1 VLYRGPP
8 REGKIY
14 TNPQDTE
21 QNGFFVRSYAE
32 CSAIAEN
39 SARAGNWVDDA
50 EELIATNPASA
61 PIDRGLYGGSQKSGP
76 TQAQDTNGG

>member
-14 TNPQDTE
+14 TKPQDTE

-39 SARAGNWVDDA
+39 SARAGD
-50 EELIATNPASA
+50 
-61 PIDRGLYGGSQKSGP
+61 
-76 TQAQDTNGG
+76 